1 VIESISSFLAALKAV
16 TPQVLIG
23 VAVFCGV
30 LLFSSP
36 HFVVNLGLGGFVGA
50 NRAYLGAG
58 FIGSI
63 CILASQLL
71 WWLKGSFLAPVT
83 AIRRLLRRSK
93 VMRELLPDEKAYLLR
108 YITEQ
113 QNTQYFRIDDGIAQ
127 GLAAKHVIYQAA
139 SVGDLYDGFAYNLQP
154 WARRY
159 IARHPETLNGA
170 NQPPDPLPGGASTW

>member
-1 VIESISSFLAALKAV
+1 MIESISSFLASLKAV

-30 LLFSSP
+30 LLFSSQ
-36 HFVVNLGLGGFVGA
+36 HFVAALGLDGFVST
-50 NRAYLGAG
+50 NRVYIGVG

-71 WWLKGSFLAPVT
+71 WWLKGSLLAPIST
-83 AIRRLLRRSK
+83 IRRVLGRSK

-108 YITEQ
+108 YVTEQ
-113 QNTQYFRIDDGIAQ
+113 QNTQYFRLDDGIAQ
-127 GLAAKHVIYQAA
+127 GLVIKHLIYQAA
-139 SVGDLYDGFAYNLQP
+139 AVGDLYDGFAYNLQP

-159 IARHPETLNGA
+159 FAKHPDALDGA
-170 NQPPDPLPGGASTW
+170 NKPPDPLPGGATAW